1 MIARALGMKHWALA
15 LRLLR
20 RDWRAGELRVLA
32 MALVIAVGSMTAVG
46 FFTNRIQA
54 AMEQQTGELLGGDLI
69 LLSPISPPATWIS
82 DAHAQGLRSAR
93 TLNFPSVVLAG
104 DRTQLVEVKAV
115 SAGYPLRGRLRVARI
130 TEVDAGAIFSNEGA
144 ETSTDAIPE
153 PGSVWLDPRALH
165 ALGLA
170 LGDKIKL
177 GALDFTVTQVLTYEP
192 DRGGDFFS
200 IAPRLLMN
208 DADVAR
214 ARLLGA
220 GSRVSYRVLLAGG
233 RGDLESF
240 RRLTEPTLTPGQ
252 RFVEVR
258 DARPELKSA
267 LERAQR
273 FLGLAALVSVIL
285 AGVAVATATRRYV
298 ARHLDSSALMRCF
311 GATQNQ
317 ITLLFGMQ
325 VLVLGLGAS
334 LVGCGMG
341 YGAQEVLARLLAD
354 LVSGELPAPSAWPAL
369 AGVLTGMI
377 TLAGFSLPALMR
389 LKHVPPQRVLRRDLG
404 PMPARGISVYGA
416 AVTAMG
422 VLLLWQAGDVRLA
435 AYAVGGVVSTLLVL
449 AAGAWLLVRALTAL
463 RQRVGVA
470 WRYGLANIA
479 RRAHASVV
487 QVVAFGI
494 GIMVLLLLTL
504 VRGDLLAAWQNTL
517 PPYAPNQFLINIL
530 PEQVPLLQEFLAQRA
545 RDRGMPEVAPVLRPM
560 VRGRLVAVNGRAMGP
575 QDYKDDR
582 AQRLVEREFNLS
594 WSDTLQADNHI
605 VAGRWWGT
613 AGRGQHELSVE
624 QGLAQTLGLSL
635 GDELTYSIAGR
646 EIRAR
651 ITSLRTVAWDSF
663 RVNFFVI
670 APPGVLED
678 YPATYITSFYL
689 PPTERAVLGALVRQ
703 FPNITIIDIDAM
715 MTRVRTIM
723 ERVNLSVEYVFLFT
737 LLAGLMVMYAAIQ
750 STRDERV
757 HEGALL
763 RTLGASRRQLLQG
776 LAAEFLLLGLLAGV
790 LAALAATV
798 AGYFIAQ
805 QIFHLNYAPDPW
817 LWLAGALGG
826 ALGVGLF
833 GVLGTRFI
841 LRQPPLQVLRE
852 L

>member
-1 MIARALGMKHWALA
+1 MNNRFLGGVLHIKRWAFA

-46 FFTNRIQA
+46 FFTDRIQM
-54 AMEQQTGELLGGDLI
+54 AMQQQTGELLGGDLV
-69 LLSPISPPATWIS
+69 LLSTTPPLPAWIS
-82 DAHAQGLRSAR
+82 DAHAHGLRSAR

-104 DRTQLVEVKAV
+104 DRTQLAEVKAV
-115 SAGYPLRGRLRVARI
+115 SAGYPLRGQLRVAL
-130 TEVDAGAIFSNEGA
+130 TSYGA
-144 ETSTDAIPE
+144 ETPTDGIPE
-153 PGSVWLDPRALH
+153 PGSVWLDARALQ
-165 ALGLA
+165 ALGLTVGEK
-170 LGDKIKL
+170 LKL
-177 GALDFTVTQVLTYEP
+177 GAVDFRVAQVLAYEP

-208 DADVAR
+208 EADVTR
-214 ARLLGA
+214 TRLLGP

-240 RRLTEPTLTPGQ
+240 RRSIEPTLTLGQ

-317 ITLLFGMQ
+317 ITLLFSVQM
-325 VLVLGLGAS
+325 LVLGVGAS
-334 LVGCGMG
+334 LVGCGIG
-341 YGAQEVLARLLAD
+341 YVAQEVLARLLAD
-354 LVSGELPAPSAWPAL
+354 LVSGKLPSPSAWPAL

-377 TLAGFSLPALMR
+377 TLAGFSLPSLMR

-416 AVTAMG
+416 ALAAMG
-422 VLLLWQAGDVRLA
+422 ALLLWQAGDLKLA
-435 AYAVGGVVSTLLVL
+435 VYAVGGVVSTLLML
-449 AAGAWLLVRALTAL
+449 AAAAWLLVRALGSL

-479 RRAHASVV
+479 RRSHASVV

-504 VRGDLLAAWQNTL
+504 VRGDLLAAWQKTL
-517 PPYAPNQFLINIL
+517 PPDAPNQFLINIL
-530 PEQVPLLQEFLAQRA
+530 PEQAPLLQRFLAQRA
-545 RDRGMPEVAPVLRPM
+545 LDRGAPEISSVLHPM
-560 VRGRLVAVNGRAMGP
+560 VRGRLVAINGRAVRP
-575 QDYKDDR
+575 QDYSDDH
-582 AQRLVEREFNLS
+582 AKRLVEREFNLS
-594 WSDTLQADNHI
+594 WSDTLQVDNRI
-605 VAGRWWGT
+605 VAGRWWG
-613 AGRGQHELSVE
+613 ASGRGQHELSVE
-624 QGLAQTLGLSL
+624 QGLANTLGLHL
-635 GDELTYSIAGR
+635 GDELTYNIADR
-646 EIRAR
+646 EMRAR
-651 ITSLRTVAWDSF
+651 ITSLRTVSWDSF
-663 RVNFFVI
+663 RANFFVI
-670 APPGVLED
+670 TPPGVLED

-689 PPTERAVLGALVRQ
+689 PPAERDLLGALVRQ

-723 ERVNLSVEYVFLFT
+723 ARVNLSVEYVFLFT

-776 LAAEFLLLGLLAGV
+776 LASEFLLLGLLAGV
-790 LAALAATV
+790 LASLAATV
-798 AGYFIAQ
+798 AGYFIARQ
-805 QIFHLNYAPDPW
+805 VFHLSYTPDPW
-817 LWLAGALGG
+817 LWLAGAMGG